1 MNNVKTIL
9 VSMGYETLK
18 INIEDYLLKSQDVLI
33 DIQNRKPEID
43 KKQLSLKEEL
53 NNYKYELRFCDYF
66 LWDAFDVKLSQKI

>member
-1 MNNVKTIL
+1 MNQIINNVKTILESL

-43 KKQLSLKEEL
+43 KKQLSLKEEI
-53 NNYKYELRFCDYF
+53 NNYKMN
-66 LWDAFDVKLSQKI
+66 